1 MHELSAVI
9 QHTYIICI
17 WLVHGAIGPFV
28 YPHVTF
34 FQVRECRSREGY
46 HRSVMVTQVAEQ
58 MGVPWLGQCGGGGG
72 GGITDKLMH
81 NAGNQKVD

>member
-17 WLVHGAIGPFV
+17 WLVGPLD
-28 YPHVTF
+28 PSCTPR
-34 FQVRECRSREGY
+34 QVRECRSREGY
-46 HRSVMVTQVAEQ
+46 SVMDTQVAEQ
-58 MGVPWLGQCGGGGG
+58 MGVPWLGQWGGGGG
-72 GGITDKLMH
+72 GGRISDKLIY